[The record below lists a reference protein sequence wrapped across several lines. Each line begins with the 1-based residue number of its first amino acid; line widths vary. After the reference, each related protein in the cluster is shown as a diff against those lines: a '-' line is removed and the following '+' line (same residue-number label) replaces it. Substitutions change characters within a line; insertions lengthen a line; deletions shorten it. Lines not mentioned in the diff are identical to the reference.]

1 MDKIAQL
8 KRKQTQLEKLQKEVE
23 TLQKSKDIQKEMAF
37 AQELEKLLR
46 KYGKTVDDISKSP
59 AVKKQAAAAKPT
71 RARKRR
77 KLKVYVNPHTEE
89 KIETRGGNHN
99 VLKAWKAE
107 YGADVVEG
115 WVKS

>member
-8 KRKQTQLEKLQKEVE
+8 KRKQTQLDKLTKEVE

-37 AQELEKLLR
+37 AQELDKLLR
-46 KYGKTVDDISKSP
+46 KYGKTVDDINKSP
-59 AVKKQAAAAKPT
+59 AVKKRAVAAKT
-71 RARKRR
+71 RTRKRR
-77 KLKVYVNPHTEE
+77 KLKVYVNPHTKE

-107 YGADVVEG
+107 HGAEVVEG
-115 WVKS
+115 WLKD